1 MLFIS
6 FCNKLSTKYL
16 DKYNWS
22 LNWLYTWFLLI
33 LKNQCLTGFWVDT
46 NGAGLLTLLWQMV
59 SLALIVSVSA
69 VRAFV
74 LFNLCVCNR
83 SFDQTRPTALEA
95 RTIVRLIRP
104 DPPHSRREQS
114 FVWSDQTYRTRGENN
129 CSFDQTR
136 PTILEARTIVRL
148 IRRDLPHS
156 RREHSFVSSDQT
168 YHTRGENNHSFR
180 QTRPTA
186 LEARTLI
193 ITLWFVYLHGIRFV
207 SFLILLTYFHCILS
221 LSVAR
226 K

>member
-83 SFDQTRPTALEA
+83 SFDQNRPTALEA

-129 CSFDQTR
+129 HSLKNTIER
-136 PTILEARTIVRL
+136 VHEVYTILPTL
-148 IRRDLPHS
+148 NRR
-156 RREHSFVSSDQT
+156 
-168 YHTRGENNHSFR
+168 
-180 QTRPTA
+180 
-186 LEARTLI
+186 I
-193 ITLWFVYLHGIRFV
+193 
-207 SFLILLTYFHCILS
+207 
-221 LSVAR
+221 
-226 K
+226 

>member
-83 SFDQTRPTALEA
+83 SFDQNRPTALEA

-104 DPPHSRREQS
+104 DLPHSRREQL
-114 FVWSDQTYRTRGENN
+114 FVWSDQTYHTRGENN
-129 CSFDQTR
+129 RSFDQTR
-136 PTILEARTIVRL
+136 PTALEARALVRF
-148 IRRDLPHS
+148 IRPDLPHS

-168 YHTRGENNHSFR
+168 YRTRGENNHSLKNTIER
-180 QTRPTA
+180 VHEVYTILPT
-186 LEARTLI
+186 LNRRI
-193 ITLWFVYLHGIRFV
+193 
-207 SFLILLTYFHCILS
+207 
-221 LSVAR
+221 
-226 K
+226 

>member
-1 MLFIS
+1 
-6 FCNKLSTKYL
+6 L

-83 SFDQTRPTALEA
+83 SFDQNRPTALEA

-104 DPPHSRREQS
+104 DLPHSRREQL
-114 FVWSDQTYRTRGENN
+114 FVWSDQTYHTRGENN
-129 CSFDQTR
+129 RSFDQTR
-136 PTILEARTIVRL
+136 PTALEARTLVRF
-148 IRRDLPHS
+148 IRPDLPHS

-168 YHTRGENNHSFR
+168 YRTRGENNHSLKNTIER
-180 QTRPTA
+180 VHEVYTILPT
-186 LEARTLI
+186 LNRRI
-193 ITLWFVYLHGIRFV
+193 
-207 SFLILLTYFHCILS
+207 
-221 LSVAR
+221 
-226 K
+226 

>member
-74 LFNLCVCNR
+74 LLNLCVCNR
-83 SFDQTRPTALEA
+83 SFD
-95 RTIVRLIRP
+95 
-104 DPPHSRREQS
+104 
-114 FVWSDQTYRTRGENN
+114 
-129 CSFDQTR
+129 
-136 PTILEARTIVRL
+136 
-148 IRRDLPHS
+148 
-156 RREHSFVSSDQT
+156 
-168 YHTRGENNHSFR
+168 